1 MNNQNKKVRKAVI
14 AAAGFGTRFLPMTK
28 AMPKEMLP
36 IVDKPIIQY
45 IVEELVDAGIEDI
58 VIVTG
63 YHKRTIE
70 DHFDNMSADLR
81 ANLKAG
87 NKQELLEDTKRIS
100 SLANFVYVRQ
110 KSPHGSGG
118 PLLDASHLIGDEPFI
133 YTFADDFVVANP
145 SRFRQ
150 LIEIRSQR
158 GGSVV
163 TAIKRDQPAD
173 YQRYGYVGGDEISD
187 ELLKLSSIIEKPGNK
202 EAAPSDIAS
211 VSGYVFDPI
220 ILEYLER
227 QVKTHDKEKGEFQIQ
242 DSMQQMINDG
252 NDIYALKMT
261 DAIYYDTGN
270 PLDYMKTII
279 EFGLK
284 RQDMGSELEQ
294 YLRDKLL

>member
-1 MNNQNKKVRKAVI
+1 MDYKNKKVRKAVI

-87 NKQELLEDTKRIS
+87 NKHQLLEDTKRIS

-133 YTFADDFVVANP
+133 YTFADDFVVAKP

-150 LIEIRSQR
+150 LIETRAQH

-163 TAIKRDQPAD
+163 TAIKRDSPND
-173 YQRYGYVGGDEISD
+173 YKRYGYVGGEEISKGI
-187 ELLKLSSIIEKPGNK
+187 LQLNSIIEKPGTK
-202 EAAPSDIAS
+202 DAAPSDIAS

-220 ILEYLER
+220 ILEYLEK
-227 QVKTHDKEKGEFQIQ
+227 QVKTHDKNEGEFQIQ
-242 DSMQQMINDG
+242 KSMQQMIDDG
-252 NDIYALKMT
+252 NHIYALNMK
-261 DAIYYDTGN
+261 DAVYYDTGN

-279 EFGLK
+279 EFGLN
-284 RQDMGSELEQ
+284 RQDMGAELEQ